1 MNRSPLIISSLSRA
15 TLFVLL
21 LTAQS
26 AMAGSEG
33 ATGMIASIDKAP
45 VSMDGN
51 LKGKATD
58 FVITLRPPVEPRN
71 MADAG
76 GMTGAGGT
84 RFQGS
89 LLDPKVAGRGLKEGA
104 TIKVILPDNFDLSDL
119 GDFPVA
125 GVFSGDDCAPGN
137 LLCTTGVLL
146 QGWPQNPIPPPP
158 NYALSIEG
166 NAIIF
171 TALQDI
177 VPNPPTAPGIKQIH
191 LILHGVENP
200 AAGHHRIKVE
210 AETGP
215 NGEVETGAGLFT
227 VVSKVRSSI
236 NLTSVF
242 TGESPAANTIFQE
255 TTVNAMAPFEWSF
268 LLWGREGMPL
278 DNIQIRW
285 LSDSH
290 ASLRQDG
297 KNVGQFFIDAPAG
310 ATGHD
315 VILMDSSR
323 LDAAPVIGATPGI
336 GPQPVGLLQLQFVTG
351 SEPGDYVTTLN
362 LKHGAGSNF
371 WTQVVVTATP

>member
-45 VSMDGN
+45 ISMDGN

-137 LLCTTGVLL
+137 LLCTTGILL

-171 TALQDI
+171 TAYYWRCIQARAIHQDYI
-177 VPNPPTAPGIKQIH
+177 MARRTSRRINKKLAH
-191 LILHGVENP
+191 IL
-200 AAGHHRIKVE
+200 AILAQ
-210 AETGP
+210 
-215 NGEVETGAGLFT
+215 
-227 VVSKVRSSI
+227 
-236 NLTSVF
+236 TSVGVTQPPDLNVIQRHTF
-242 TGESPAANTIFQE
+242 S
-255 TTVNAMAPFEWSF
+255 APE
-268 LLWGREGMPL
+268 
-278 DNIQIRW
+278 
-285 LSDSH
+285 
-290 ASLRQDG
+290 
-297 KNVGQFFIDAPAG
+297 
-310 ATGHD
+310 
-315 VILMDSSR
+315 
-323 LDAAPVIGATPGI
+323 
-336 GPQPVGLLQLQFVTG
+336 
-351 SEPGDYVTTLN
+351 
-362 LKHGAGSNF
+362 
-371 WTQVVVTATP
+371 